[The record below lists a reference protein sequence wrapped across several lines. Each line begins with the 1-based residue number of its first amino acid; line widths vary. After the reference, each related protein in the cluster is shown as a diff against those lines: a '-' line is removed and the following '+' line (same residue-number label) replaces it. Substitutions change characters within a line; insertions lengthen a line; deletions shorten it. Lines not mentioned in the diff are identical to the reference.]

1 MSLSAAR
8 RLRIETLE
16 DRTVPSWG
24 GTPPASV
31 AVPSGFTSVSL
42 NGTGDASGSA
52 AITAN
57 EVDWYKVTVAAGSAT
72 LSATTPTSS
81 LDTVLG
87 VYTAGG
93 SRVAYNDDISYP
105 SNTDSRVTVTLS
117 AGTYYVG
124 VTNYAGT
131 AGGAYTWAVDS
142 ATPPT
147 VPPTVPPPPPPTAG
161 GFAVTVRTT
170 GLSLSQQAVFQQAA
184 ARWAQVITGDVPD
197 ATYNGVAVDDVLID
211 ASGAAIDGAGGI
223 LGQAGPDRL
232 RSGSLLPIHG
242 VMQFDTADLAALEQ
256 SGQLLAVITHEMG
269 HVLGIGTIWQQKGLL
284 TGAGGTNPLFTGAQA
299 TAAYDQIFGT
309 TGAVPVENSGG
320 SGTRDAHWRET
331 TFGREL
337 MTGYLNSG
345 TNPLSRVTVASL
357 GDLGY
362 TVNLAAAD
370 AYTPGA
376 GLVAGGGG
384 GGTTGGAGL
393 VAADDFVEPGVVLD
407 TVPVVEGPSVRPDWA
422 TPAEMRPDAVTL
434 PAAPTVRRL
443 NLSNDEARPTPR
455 PTVAADW
462 RAVRPAVAAADD
474 FLLGVMVG

>member
-1 MSLSAAR
+1 MSPSVAR

-24 GTPPASV
+24 SVPPATLSGTISYTPV
-31 AVPSGFTSVSL
+31 AL
-42 NGTGDASGSA
+42 NATGDAAGTA

-87 VYTAGG
+87 VYTAAG
-93 SRVAYNDDISYP
+93 SRVASNDDISYP
-105 SNTDSRVTVTLS
+105 SNTDSRVTVALS

-124 VTNYAGT
+124 VTNYSGT

-142 ATPPT
+142 ASPPT
-147 VPPTVPPPPPPTAG
+147 VPPPPTAG

-170 GLSLSQQAVFQQAA
+170 GLTASQQAVFQQAA

-197 ATYNGVAVDDVLID
+197 ATYNGVAVDDILID
-211 ASGAAIDGAGGI
+211 ASGAAIDGPGGV

-232 RSGSLLPIHG
+232 RSGSLLPVHG
-242 VMQFDTADLAALEQ
+242 VMQFDTADLAQLEA
-256 SGQLLAVITHEMG
+256 SGQLFNVIVHEMG

-284 TGAGGTNPLFTGAQA
+284 SGAGGANPLFTGAQA

-320 SGTRDAHWRET
+320 SGTRDAHWREGV
-331 TFGREL
+331 FGREL

-357 GDLGY
+357 ADLGY
-362 TVNLAAAD
+362 QVNLAAAD
-370 AYTPGA
+370 AYTPVA
-376 GLVAGGGG
+376 GLRSGGGG
-384 GGTTGGAGL
+384 GSTGGAGL

-407 TVPVVEGPSVRPDWA
+407 TEPVVEGGTVRPDWA
-422 TPAEMRPDAVTL
+422 TRTEVRPDAVTL
-434 PAAPTVRRL
+434 PTTPVARRVS
-443 NLSNDEARPTPR
+443 LSGDESRPTPR
-455 PTVAADW
+455 ATVAADW
-462 RAVRPAVAAADD
+462 RAARPTVAAADD
-474 FLLGVMVG
+474 LLLGVMVG